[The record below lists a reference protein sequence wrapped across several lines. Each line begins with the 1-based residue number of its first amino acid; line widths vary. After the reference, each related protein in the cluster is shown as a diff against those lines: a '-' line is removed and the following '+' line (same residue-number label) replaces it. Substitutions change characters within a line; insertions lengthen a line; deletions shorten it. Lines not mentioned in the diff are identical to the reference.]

1 MTTTTISNPA
11 HAGIWHRTTHA
22 FGKLWAKVIAFPDA
36 GPAAIR
42 RKAPPPEY
50 FDFPPF

>member
-22 FGKLWAKVIAFPDA
+22 FGKLWAKVHSIPRCWP
-36 GPAAIR
+36 GRHPA
-42 RKAPPPEY
+42 
-50 FDFPPF
+50 